1 MRSRA
6 TPAVPAMPMT
16 EKSSAALTFSI
27 EWEAM
32 RLPIVALRSPAMR
45 IPVAVRKQMIVVPS
59 GVCPARSR
67 PAADGSASGVSERA
81 SSTNELLV
89 ELRNAGGNP
98 DISLA
103 ALLDEV
109 ADELLRVR
117 LQDAVDLIEDGVDVL
132 SVDLPLHGL
141 RRVDR
146 CVGPTVGLVSLELFL
161 RAHLT
166 PLQSFFTVSLST
178 PRARRSSTADS
189 TPSRRS
195 A

>member
-45 IPVAVRKQMIVVPS
+45 MPVAVRKQMIVVPS
-59 GVCPARSR
+59 GVCPARSE
-67 PAADGSASGVSERA
+67 PSVDGRVSGASERA

-109 ADELLRVR
+109 RDELLRVR
-117 LQDAVDLIEDGVDVL
+117 LQNAVDLIENGVHVL
-132 SVDLPLHGL
+132 SVDLALHGL
-141 RRVDR
+141 RRIDR
-146 CVGPTVGLVSLELFL
+146 CVRPTVGLVSLELFL
-161 RAHLT
+161 RAH
-166 PLQSFFTVSLST
+166 QIG
-178 PRARRSSTADS
+178 RASCRERV
-189 TPSRRS
+189 
-195 A
+195 